1 MTGQES
7 DDEQAPVGS
16 ARVTQARAAGVLVIG
31 QIAATLADVLT
42 PLVLVRY
49 LGREELGVLGGLLLV
64 YQTTTMVVASGIP
77 RSVLYFLPGRERA
90 VRAAIAWRLS
100 GMLATA
106 AGVIAASFV
115 LGFAIWQGLFGAP
128 LSETSLLPWLPL
140 LACWIACDIPTR
152 MLPNVLVTEGLARSS
167 AVVSVVRSVGSAA
180 AVLCPAMLGLGVGSI
195 AMAMA
200 GWSVVYLCWCA
211 WSLLRVLRPQAVPDG
226 AEIPTVRDIL
236 RFSIPVG
243 ATDVINVVN
252 KGVDRFLIMG
262 VFPAAVWAEYQVGAW
277 QIPVISTVAW
287 SVGAVQMP
295 AYRELAQR
303 GELQE
308 ILVQW
313 RQSVVKVSLVVVPVA
328 MACMF
333 AAGPLI
339 RVLFTTAYESAVPVF
354 VCYTAM
360 VLGRVAFYGAPVLAM
375 GRPDLVMSAAGFTLL
390 SNLAFSVP
398 LLWWLGSVGPA
409 AGSALGMAAA
419 MVVYCYFIG
428 LVLQTPWHRVFPI
441 GGWLRVVGWSTVA
454 GGTGYLAQGMLEL
467 SDAAALPFQLVISL
481 VMYSVI
487 ATLAGDISSAD
498 WRFVREWLTL
508 RVLRS
513 PSSTKRAMG

>member
-7 DDEQAPVGS
+7 DDEQEPVGS

-49 LGREELGVLGGLLLV
+49 LEREELGLLGGLLLV

-106 AGVIAASFV
+106 AGVIAAVCMLS
-115 LGFAIWQGLFGAP
+115 FAIWQGLFGAP
-128 LSETSLLPWLPL
+128 VAETSLLPWLPL

-167 AVVSVVRSVGSAA
+167 AAVSVIRSVGSGA
-180 AVLCPAMLGLGVGSI
+180 AVLCPAMLGLGVGAI

-200 GWSVVYLCWCA
+200 GWSVVYLGWCA
-211 WSLLRVLRPQAVPDG
+211 WLLLRVLRPQAVPDD
-226 AEIPTVRDIL
+226 ARIPTVRDIL

-295 AYRELAQR
+295 TYRELAER
-303 GELQE
+303 GELSE
-308 ILVQW
+308 ILGQW

-339 RVLFTTAYESAVPVF
+339 RVLFTSVYESAVPVF

-398 LLWWLGSVGPA
+398 LLWWVGSVGPA

-441 GGWLRVVGWSTVA
+441 GGWLRVVGWSTIA
-454 GGTGYLAQGMLEL
+454 GGTGYLAQGMLQL
-467 SDAAALPFQLVISL
+467 SDAAALPFQLVITL

-513 PSSTKRAMG
+513 PSRANQSMG